1 MEHTQH
7 TRPSLGANLSVKN
20 EEHRILRQ
28 HLENLK
34 QFCDEIV
41 VTVDEE
47 TTDNTFAIC
56 KEYTDKVFYIKSGD
70 YSDYIR
76 RAGSEKLS
84 TDWELW
90 VDADFLFPEAAR
102 NEIRDAIQ
110 QNEISCYEIPLV
122 NHFFGKWFT
131 YPRHWEYHLRLFDR
145 SKVSYT
151 RNDLHEWEFK
161 YPSPPAKLKSPL
173 LHYGHPSLEGF
184 IQQLNRY
191 SSMDIP
197 AIEAAGKGG
206 LFQRSFEEIKE
217 KALIRDPL
225 QYFDFYYND
234 LDFRKEGMF
243 GAIYAWVFSFYAFAE
258 KAKIVEHRY
267 KQESGWQEGVI
278 DIEQTYALIREQ
290 AHKHRIAP
298 SISNRRFYK
307 IKKIIRGLTP
317 PYLAAIVERT
327 LKKPP
332 HS

>member
-1 MEHTQH
+1 MESTQH

-47 TTDNTFAIC
+47 STDNTFAIC

-90 VDADFLFPEAAR
+90 VDADFLFPEATR
-102 NEIRDAIQ
+102 NEIRQVIQ
-110 QNEISCYEIPLV
+110 QAEASCCELPLV
-122 NHFFGKWFT
+122 NYYFGKWFT
-131 YPRHWEYHLRLFDR
+131 YPRHWEHHIRLFDR
-145 SKVSYT
+145 SKVTYS
-151 RNDLHEWEFK
+151 RNDLHEWEFS
-161 YPSPPAKLKSPL
+161 YPSSPQRLKNPF
-173 LHYGHPSLEGF
+173 LHYGHPSIEGF

-191 SSMDIP
+191 SSIDIP

-206 LFQRSFEEIKE
+206 LFQRSFGEIKE
-217 KALIRDPL
+217 KDLVRDPL
-225 QYFDFYYND
+225 QYFDFYYNN

-267 KQESGWQEGVI
+267 KQESRWQEGVI
-278 DIEQTYALIREQ
+278 DIEQAYRLIREEGFE
-290 AHKHRIAP
+290 HHSAP
-298 SISNRRFYK
+298 VLSNSRFYK
-307 IKKIIRGLTP
+307 VKKIVRGLTP
-317 PYLAAIVERT
+317 PYLAVLLKRT
-327 LKKPP
+327 FLKAFYP
-332 HS
+332 